1 MQMKRTGSF
10 ATALVEWERF
20 QEGSKTWPEWK
31 SHMIEAYE
39 IRETAGI
46 TATQGGYHGA
56 ANAVD
61 DDDRRLDES
70 LARLQLANNASMQGY
85 QDNLSAV
92 LDET

>member
-1 MQMKRTGSF
+1 
-10 ATALVEWERF
+10 V
-20 QEGSKTWPEWK
+20 
-31 SHMIEAYE
+31 IEAYE

-46 TATQGGYHGA
+46 MAAQGGYHGA

-70 LARLQLANNASMQGY
+70 LTRLQLANNASMQGY

-92 LDET
+92 SDETRELCAALVATQ